1 MKKFT
6 TSLGIFFIISFVT
19 LAATS
24 LKPAEVHTK
33 DGVFTNEKGM
43 VLQGEYEIRE
53 GLYDSNFHFQNG
65 KLLHFSFETRKKK
78 ENDFEVEGKFTTPE
92 SFKGELSIKTEEKG
106 KKEEILKKKLSLDGT
121 LEGKTLYTFA
131 TEVLTKTPESLK
143 VPTFNTVETWKLQDG
158 KREWKEEKTV
168 DISKKEG
175 SMDYHMFQK
184 TNTEEEQVFSKGKLV
199 HTSKGSSSSSE
210 MKSMKQ

>member
-1 MKKFT
+1 M
-6 TSLGIFFIISFVT
+6 
-19 LAATS
+19 
-24 LKPAEVHTK
+24 
-33 DGVFTNEKGM
+33 
-43 VLQGEYEIRE
+43 
-53 GLYDSNFHFQNG
+53 
-65 KLLHFSFETRKKK
+65 
-78 ENDFEVEGKFTTPE
+78 
-92 SFKGELSIKTEEKG
+92 
-106 KKEEILKKKLSLDGT
+106 KKKLSLDGT

-143 VPTFNTVETWKLQDG
+143 VPTFNTVETWKLQEG

-168 DISKKEG
+168 ELSKKEG